1 MRIREESRSGL
12 EIVLVD
18 IWEGTEPRPEV
29 ERFCE
34 MWGIKGPILLDP
46 DLELAGA
53 LGVRGV
59 PTNVVVD
66 SDGTIRAFG
75 AARLE
80 ELEQAIDE
88 LYGREMRC
96 HEVAALGLGPR
107 MPTIARRHRR
117 MEAND
122 GRRSRAA
129 PRVYS
134 R

>member
-1 MRIREESRSGL
+1 V
-12 EIVLVD
+12 VLVD

-46 DLELAGA
+46 GGELAKT

-75 AARLE
+75 AARLD
-80 ELEQAIDE
+80 ELEDAIAQ
-88 LYGREMRC
+88 LR
-96 HEVAALGLGPR
+96 
-107 MPTIARRHRR
+107 
-117 MEAND
+117 
-122 GRRSRAA
+122 
-129 PRVYS
+129 
-134 R
+134 

>member
-1 MRIREESRSGL
+1 MRVREEARSGL
-12 EIVLVD
+12 EVVLVD

-46 DLELAGA
+46 EGRLATE

-66 SDGTIRAFG
+66 SDGTVRAFG

-80 ELEQAIDE
+80 ELEQAIDD
-88 LYGREMRC
+88 LYGR
-96 HEVAALGLGPR
+96 
-107 MPTIARRHRR
+107 T
-117 MEAND
+117 
-122 GRRSRAA
+122 
-129 PRVYS
+129 
-134 R
+134 

>member
-1 MRIREESRSGL
+1 MREGARSGL
-12 EIVLVD
+12 EVVLVD

-46 DLELAGA
+46 AGELATT

-75 AARLE
+75 AARLD
-80 ELEQAIDE
+80 ELEQAIDD
-88 LYGREMRC
+88 LYGR
-96 HEVAALGLGPR
+96 A
-107 MPTIARRHRR
+107 
-117 MEAND
+117 
-122 GRRSRAA
+122 
-129 PRVYS
+129 
-134 R
+134 

>member
-1 MRIREESRSGL
+1 VRVREGARSGL
-12 EIVLVD
+12 EVVLVD

-46 DLELAGA
+46 GLELAGV

-66 SDGTIRAFG
+66 ADGTIRAFG
-75 AARLE
+75 AARLD

-88 LYGREMRC
+88 LYGR
-96 HEVAALGLGPR
+96 
-107 MPTIARRHRR
+107 
-117 MEAND
+117 
-122 GRRSRAA
+122 
-129 PRVYS
+129 
-134 R
+134 